1 MQKSNYK
8 KLRNMKNIVLLIIF
22 SFPIFCFSQ
31 SDSDRA
37 KAYYFEAVNS
47 FESKN
52 YDKTLEY
59 CQQVEDILKTSN
71 ARVEALRVKSY
82 FAKGNMEKAKE
93 ALNRFSNYG
102 ADESLS
108 AEISPYLVKIEESEK
123 EKVRQKE
130 LADKKAKEEEQK
142 IIDKANHK
150 KDFIQKAVAE
160 GNFDMNGLKK
170 VEYKYE
176 YETREGFIDA
186 NGNEVVPIEFG
197 FVYYLDDYGYK
208 KYIVVKKN
216 GENLYGM
223 YNTTGEMV
231 IPLEYTYHSDAIGFG
246 PFDKDGFK
254 LGLIAA
260 QKNRKWGYVN
270 ESGKVVIPFKF
281 DSVSS
286 FKEVMKTYDGKKH
299 LRNAAYVWIDRD
311 NFYINTSGERI
322 YK

>member
-1 MQKSNYK
+1 
-8 KLRNMKNIVLLIIF
+8 
-22 SFPIFCFSQ
+22 
-31 SDSDRA
+31 
-37 KAYYFEAVNS
+37 
-47 FESKN
+47 KN

-170 VEYKYE
+170 VEYEYGYE
-176 YETREGFIDA
+176 DKEGFIDA
-186 NGNEVVPIEFG
+186 NGNE
-197 FVYYLDDYGYK
+197 
-208 KYIVVKKN
+208 
-216 GENLYGM
+216 
-223 YNTTGEMV
+223 
-231 IPLEYTYHSDAIGFG
+231 
-246 PFDKDGFK
+246 
-254 LGLIAA
+254 
-260 QKNRKWGYVN
+260 
-270 ESGKVVIPFKF
+270 
-281 DSVSS
+281 
-286 FKEVMKTYDGKKH
+286 
-299 LRNAAYVWIDRD
+299 
-311 NFYINTSGERI
+311 
-322 YK
+322 

>member
-1 MQKSNYK
+1 MKAKILLVILIFLSQLNYA
-8 KLRNMKNIVLLIIF
+8 
-22 SFPIFCFSQ
+22 Q

-108 AEISPYLVKIEESEK
+108 VEISPYIVKIEEAEK
-123 EKVRQKE
+123 EIIRQKE
-130 LADKKAKEEEQK
+130 FAEKKAREEEQK

-150 KDFIQKAVAE
+150 KDFIQNAVAE

-170 VEYKYE
+170 VEYKFGYLDDDKV
-176 YETREGFIDA
+176 GFIDA
-186 NGNEVVPIEFG
+186 NGNEVIPIEFD
-197 FVYYLDDYGYK
+197 FVDYLDGYGYK
-208 KYIVVKKN
+208 KYIVVSN
-216 GENLYGM
+216 YTGVAFGGLHGLYD
-223 YNTTGEMV
+223 TTGNMILPVEYEAAEGV
-231 IPLEYTYHSDAIGFG
+231 IGHG

-254 LGLIAA
+254 LGLLAA

-270 ESGKVVIPFKF
+270 ESGKVVIPFIY

-286 FKEVMKTYDGKKH
+286 FKEVKKTYDGKKY